1 MNGWILFM
9 GLASVLVGLVVGVA
23 LGIYSS
29 ALSIAKMVKKGEI
42 IYVNKSEE
50 QE

>member
-1 MNGWILFM
+1 MTGWLLFV
-9 GLASVLVGLVVGVA
+9 GLAGVLVGLDVGVA
-23 LGIYSS
+23 LGFYSS

-42 IYVNKSEE
+42 IYVDKSEE

>member
-1 MNGWILFM
+1 MTGWLLFV

-29 ALSIAKMVKKGEI
+29 ALGIAKMVKKGEI
-42 IYVNKSEE
+42 IYVDKREE

>member
-1 MNGWILFM
+1 MTGWILF
-9 GLASVLVGLVVGVA
+9 VGLVCGTVGAIGGFA

-42 IYVNKSEE
+42 IYVDKSEE
-50 QE
+50 RE